1 MVKISLVLCVL
12 AIFAFA
18 EVVNSK
24 TIAPAPAV
32 DCSTIIFS
40 MADCLTFVT
49 SGSKVTKP
57 EGACCSGLKTVLKAD
72 AQCICEA
79 FKNSGSLGVVLD
91 IKKAM
96 TLPAACGVSA
106 PSIDKCGLALSPAGA
121 PVWNSDLMKIFPA
134 DYLGPV
140 NVYTRIHVNRAQSPS
155 RTTVLPPTSAMFS
168 PVPSPAAEDAA
179 GGFQIEAPAPAPK
192 PSDAS
197 TTMISSFA
205 LLVSLVAASYSLF

>member
-1 MVKISLVLCVL
+1 MVKISLVVCVL
-12 AIFAFA
+12 AIFACA

-24 TIAPAPAV
+24 TTAPAPAV

-106 PSIDKCGLALSPAGA
+106 PSIDKCGLALSPGGA
-121 PVWNSDLMKIFPA
+121 P
-134 DYLGPV
+134 
-140 NVYTRIHVNRAQSPS
+140 AQSPS
-155 RTTVLPPTSAMFS
+155 RSTVLPPMSSPDMFT
-168 PVPSPAAEDAA
+168 PAPSPTAEDAT
-179 GGFQIEAPAPAPK
+179 GGSQVEAPAPAPK

-197 TTMISSFA
+197 TTTISSLA

>member
-121 PVWNSDLMKIFPA
+121 P
-134 DYLGPV
+134 
-140 NVYTRIHVNRAQSPS
+140 AQSPS

>member
-12 AIFAFA
+12 AIFACA

-24 TIAPAPAV
+24 TTAAPAPAV

-57 EGACCSGLKTVLKAD
+57 EGGCCSGLKTVLKAD

-121 PVWNSDLMKIFPA
+121 PV
-134 DYLGPV
+134 
-140 NVYTRIHVNRAQSPS
+140 QSPS
-155 RTTVLPPTSAMFS
+155 RSTVLPPMSSPSMFT
-168 PVPSPAAEDAA
+168 PAPSPTAEGPT
-179 GGFQIEAPAPAPK
+179 GGSQVEAPAPSPK

-197 TTMISSFA
+197 TTTISSLA
-205 LLVSLVAASYSLF
+205 LLVSLAAASYSLF